1 MAAIHRSRRMATHH
15 STQTSPAS
23 WSQCVS
29 SLTAWPPP
37 PVWLRRRG
45 KPMRVARCASATRCP
60 QCLPNRCKTMSCF
73 GAASGQSSTRSACQ
87 LRVFTISSGPARVRA
102 VSCNI
107 CRSGH
112 CRKGIYGTANQ
123 SIDDPFDHLT
133 VIPKWPAP
141 HTIEHGNNGSTTF
154 HCASVKTASQSHQ
167 TH

>member
-1 MAAIHRSRRMATHH
+1 MS
-15 STQTSPAS
+15 
-23 WSQCVS
+23 VS
-29 SLTAWPPP
+29 SVVNRGVFECGVAVRTTTIVDSVVRSLFDA
-37 PVWLRRRG
+37 LIERR
-45 KPMRVARCASATRCP
+45 KFAN
-60 QCLPNRCKTMSCF
+60 CLVVDTF
-73 GAASGQSSTRSACQ
+73 GVPAEG
-87 LRVFTISSGPARVRA
+87 LTISSGPARVRA